1 MSQVRFTRVLVYV
14 LVSVLLLSNVMTAQ
28 TAQQH
33 PVPLNHLY
41 WHFLLLQNHLDRVAA
56 AQEQHGQDG
65 SAVRNYYKQRLG
77 FTDSQ
82 FAVVRNAGLQL
93 EPELKAIAAEV
104 KTVIDTDRARHPRV
118 LASPRDL
125 PPVPPEL
132 GVLQQKHEAAIES
145 AVHKLKVALG
155 TEGATKLETF
165 LTREFVH
172 NVTAHSVELP
182 HPHNDPSRHTV
193 PAFPQQPEAQ
203 Q

>member
-1 MSQVRFTRVLVYV
+1 MSQVRFTRVFAYV
-14 LVSVLLLSNVMTAQ
+14 LASVLLLSTALTAQ
-28 TAQQH
+28 NAQQH

-56 AQEQHGQDG
+56 AQEQQGQDG

-77 FTDSQ
+77 FTDAQ
-82 FAVVRNAGLQL
+82 FAVVRDAGLQL
-93 EPELKAIAAEV
+93 ESELKAIAAEV
-104 KTVIDTDRARHPRV
+104 KTVIDTDRARHPKV
-118 LASPRDL
+118 LASPQDL
-125 PPVPPEL
+125 PPMPPEL
-132 GVLQQKHEAAIES
+132 TVLQQKHEAAIES
-145 AVHKLKVALG
+145 AVNKLKSALG
-155 TEGATKLETF
+155 TQGTMKLETF

-182 HPHNDPSRHTV
+182 HPHNDPSKHTV